1 MEHQKL
7 IKKNFNSIYPMKN
20 LYRTVYLISV
30 GFAVLASLS
39 SCRKNT
45 DNPGTEYASQMY
57 HSVPYEGLSQ
67 VTDPTRDDYNTNVN
81 NPHKMNMREPAP
93 GTIKINGYNPKVGA
107 KPKEDLMIYNLT
119 TDDFEGA
126 AVTLENPIAKS
137 DQVIEEGK
145 ALFESYC
152 VHCHGATG
160 QGDGEVGLVF
170 KGVPS
175 YSKGRVKEDKA
186 GQIFHT
192 ITFGRNR
199 MLSHASQV
207 SVVDRWKIVHYVQ
220 TLQNQ

>member
-1 MEHQKL
+1 
-7 IKKNFNSIYPMKN
+7 MKN

-30 GFAVLASLS
+30 GITVLASFS
-39 SCRKNT
+39 SCRKDPN
-45 DNPGTEYASQMY
+45 NPGTEYASQMY

-67 VTDPTRDDYNTNVN
+67 VTDPSRDDYNTNVN
-81 NPHKMNMREPAP
+81 NPHNMNMREPVS
-93 GTIKINGYNPKVGA
+93 GTIKINGYNPKVGQT
-107 KPKEDLMIYNLT
+107 PQEDLMLYNNLT
-119 TDDFEGA
+119 KDDFELAGS
-126 AVTLENPIAKS
+126 TLVNPIEKS
-137 DQVIEEGK
+137 DVVIEEGK
-145 ALFESYC
+145 ALFERYC
-152 VHCHGATG
+152 DHCHGSTG
-160 QGDGEVGLVF
+160 QGDGEVGQVF

-186 GQIFHT
+186 GHIFHA